1 MAKNNESFSVY
12 LIRQW
17 HHTDKHNT
25 CNMRHY
31 PNGESRDMLFF
42 KVKCMKTVW
51 VIFDGVLFEIAQ
63 VVMSEQEDHDGPGSL
78 T

>member
-1 MAKNNESFSVY
+1 
-12 LIRQW
+12 
-17 HHTDKHNT
+17 
-25 CNMRHY
+25 MRHY
-31 PNGESRDMLFF
+31 SNGETFRYAIFF

-51 VIFDGVLFEIAQ
+51 VIFGGVLFEIAQ